1 MASALVPPLI
11 TLTTDFGS
19 ADHYVGTMKGVI
31 LSRCPHAHIVD
42 ISHEITPFSI
52 PQAAYTISQ
61 AVPFFP
67 PATVHVVVVDPGV
80 GTARRP
86 ILARVQ
92 DQYFVAPDNGV
103 LSLVLGMQ
111 AEVWEIANAS
121 FRLPNTSQTFH
132 GRDVFAPAAA
142 MLANGLPPEDAGP
155 KVHDAVSLPDLKPVE
170 TQGGWQGKILSVDRF
185 GNIVTNFPVEPII
198 QSRFKLECAGATVSD
213 FRHTFGEAPPG
224 LCFAYFG
231 SSGYLEIGMNRQSA
245 AAHLGVLPGDN
256 VTLRVTIDSIL
267 DSRAADSNDRH

>member
-31 LSRCPHAHIVD
+31 LSRCPQAHIID

-52 PQAAYTISQ
+52 LQAAFTVSQ

-80 GTARRP
+80 GTARKP
-86 ILARVQ
+86 ILARAQ
-92 DQYFVAPDNGV
+92 GQYFVAPDNGV
-103 LSLVLGMQ
+103 LSLVLEMP

-132 GRDVFAPAAA
+132 GRDIFAPAAA
-142 MLANGLPPEDAGP
+142 MLANGVPPEDAGQKIDCP
-155 KVHDAVSLPDLKPVE
+155 VLLPDLKPAE
-170 TQGGWQGKILSVDRF
+170 AHGGWQGKILNVDRF
-185 GNIVTNFPVEPII
+185 GNIVTNFPVEPLI

-213 FRHTFGEAPPG
+213 FRRTFGEAPSG

-256 VTLRVTIDSIL
+256 VTLRVTIDSTP